1 MTMRLLIGILTGLFI
16 QSIGQ
21 TQKPEF
27 APGARYDSR
36 IPTLKQVTGHDPAE
50 RVTSPEDIIRYLKA
64 LSDAAPDRTR
74 LVKYAETWEG
84 RELYALIVANPDRMR
99 RLDQIKTGLQQL
111 AAPGSL
117 SAGEAERLIREL
129 PVVVALVH
137 GVHGNEIS
145 SGEAAM
151 AEAYHLLA
159 AQGDARVETIRRE
172 AIVIID
178 PMQNPDGRARFIF
191 QNLLGQAATPDP
203 EPASA
208 EHDEPWPGGRSNHY
222 LFDLNRDWFVQTQPE
237 SQGRVKFLL
246 EWMPHVVADLHEMG
260 GNSTYYFPPGAEPA
274 NPFMTKT
281 QNGWI
286 EAIGKENA
294 ARFDERGFLYFN
306 REVYDAFYPGYGVS
320 WPMAQGAIG
329 MTFEKGSARGLVWR
343 RTDGSLLTYR
353 DGAVEHFTAAI
364 STAHTAAIN
373 REKLLRDYLEFRR
386 TAGEGETRAWL
397 LPEGADP
404 GQTRRLVRTLI
415 NNGIIVQRA
424 EEEIRIEGRTLP
436 AGSYIVPLPQPAGML
451 ARNLLDQH
459 VPMNDAFLKI
469 QEERRKK
476 RQPDQIYDTTAWNM
490 PLLNDVECIASKSPV
505 SAKSSPVTPASLAS
519 NERNS
524 SVLTDAQVGYALS
537 WGPTAAAATIDAL
550 RDGLAARFVSRAFS
564 IGGRRF
570 DRGTVIFRTTENGMD
585 LKTKLAEIA
594 ARLGLPVI
602 RIDSAFVSEGPSLG
616 SNQVVRLKLP
626 RVLLAWDAPT
636 SSLSAG
642 WARYVIERR
651 YGQPVTAVR
660 VGSLTRVD
668 LSRFDVLI
676 LPSGNYASALGVEP
690 LRRIRDWVNGGG
702 TLITIAEA
710 SRWATREGI
719 NLLGT
724 NLELRGGAPE
734 SPAAADRPVQLS
746 NPLTPAA
753 YSDFIQPSREQPELT
768 PGAILRVQLDTDHW
782 LTSGTDG
789 EIQALVESTRIFSP
803 IKLDRGRNVGIY
815 AVMERLRASGIVW
828 PEAMTQ
834 LPQKA
839 YLIHQPT
846 GQGQVIAFAEDP
858 NYRAYAEAT
867 QFLFINAILLGTA
880 Y

>member
-16 QSIGQ
+16 QGIGQ

-27 APGARYDSR
+27 APGVRYDSR
-36 IPTLKQVTGHDPAE
+36 IPTLKQVTGHEPAE
-50 RVTSPEDIIRYLKA
+50 RVTPPEDIIRYLKA
-64 LSDAAPDRTR
+64 LSEAAPDRTR

-99 RLDQIKTGLQQL
+99 RLDQIRTGLQQL

-151 AEAYHLLA
+151 AEGYHLLA

-178 PMQNPDGRARFIF
+178 PMQNPDGRARFVF

-222 LFDLNRDWFVQTQPE
+222 LFDLNRDWFAQTQPE

-246 EWMPHVVADLHEMG
+246 EWMPHIVADLHEMG

-274 NPFMTKT
+274 NPFMTRA
-281 QNGWI
+281 QSGWLD
-286 EAIGKENA
+286 AIGRENA

-306 REVYDAFYPGYGVS
+306 REVYDAFFPGYGVS

-329 MTFEKGSARGLVWR
+329 MTFEKASARGLIFR
-343 RTDGSLLTYR
+343 RSDGSPLTYR

-373 REKLLRDYLEFRR
+373 REKILRDYLEFRR
-386 TAGEGETRAWL
+386 TAGEGETKAWL
-397 LPEGADP
+397 LLEGNDP
-404 GQTRRLVRTLI
+404 GQTRRLIRTLI
-415 NNGIIVQRA
+415 NNGIAVERA
-424 EEEIRIEGRTLP
+424 EEAIRISGRTLP
-436 AGSYIVPLPQPAGML
+436 VGSYIVHLPQPAGML

-459 VPMNDAFLKI
+459 ISMNEAFLKI
-469 QEERRKK
+469 QEERRRK

-490 PLLNDVECIASKSPV
+490 PLLNDIECIASTSPV
-505 SAKSSPVTPASLAS
+505 SVRSRRLTAADVTSDGQNRP
-519 NERNS
+519 
-524 SVLTDAQVGYALS
+524 VLTDAQVGYAWQ
-537 WGPTAAAATIDAL
+537 WGPTAAGATIEAL
-550 RDGLAARFVSRAFS
+550 REGLVIRFVSQPFM

-570 DRGTVIFRTTENGMD
+570 DNGTAIFRVTDNGLE
-585 LKTKLAEIA
+585 LKSRLAAIA
-594 ARLGLPVI
+594 ARHGIPVI
-602 RIDSAFVSEGPSLG
+602 RIDSAFVPEGISLG

-626 RVLLAWDAPT
+626 RVLLAWDSPT

-660 VGSLTRVD
+660 VSSLTRVD

-734 SPAAADRPVQLS
+734 SPAAAERPVQRI
-746 NPLTPAA
+746 NPLTPAE
-753 YSDFIQPSREQPELT
+753 YSDLIQPSREQPELT

-815 AVMERLRASGIVW
+815 AVIDRLRASGIVW
-828 PEAMTQ
+828 PESMTQ

-867 QFLFINAILLGTA
+867 QFLFINAILLGAA